1 MPQTA
6 RVWGN
11 MRARLHLAILSATLL
26 AAGAA
31 APAAAQPRPQGGPLA
46 LPLGTF
52 AARLDDDSL
61 AVRHVALRAPLRTLG
76 AEALR
81 GRTVVVGER
90 ETEDLQA
97 VATRVF
103 AENAGFEREAQNSGA
118 ALQRRPDVAVQAL
131 ELPDSVMLMRSTR
144 VVVRDPSA
152 LARGSAAF
160 RTFLGERGPLPIRR
174 DALSAESRA
183 GLDRFMAGEV
193 ATLPPDD
200 PIAIAARQGPDA
212 VLRAIAEGRGE
223 FEVIDTIVLPTRP
236 LPVVDGRVQ
245 HLLMR
250 DGLMLHGQFVGSESA
265 LLRALGAGIGRR
277 AQPPAAPR
285 DLREQATIDA
295 DGRHRFSQ
303 GFLAGFTRGLAW
315 EWEKRWRYTSGFFRI
330 SLGAS
335 FGFGVRIPI
344 ELSGQLEPAHIR
356 RRDARDRD
364 DVVRLNATARTLDAD
379 AAFYRRAGLDDD
391 LVRRGHEFVL
401 EARFYYGLKFRVFW
415 HDWVHI
421 RRREIGF
428 DFSDDFTPPLSGPER
443 NLVRLEI
450 PASLTN
456 TRLDLGVLRGE
467 AQAGIGLQGRGRV
480 GFDYEAL
487 WGDQVRRRQRLEFYR
502 AEAQTIAETLPAL
515 PAGRVGDSVRQRF
528 GFRIADPEYRL
539 NLSLVPQLRV
549 GVRVGV
555 DGFSRSF
562 STGWI
567 SLNQFRVDLGTV
579 SFERHA
585 GTDGDY
591 RFAGGIKEFEHIDAA
606 PGADTSTGPADA
618 QAGLTPVGNV
628 IALRSAQN
636 GRFVR
641 GGMGREAGL
650 AAVSERVAA
659 WETFEVVDAGQGRIA
674 LRARGNRR
682 FVRAGVGDDS
692 LLAATSERLGA
703 WETFRLERTSDG
715 RYALRAL
722 GNNRLVRA
730 GFGRDTRLAASSRRI
745 EAWETFELVAAR

>member
-1 MPQTA
+1 MRI
-6 RVWGN
+6 RV
-11 MRARLHLAILSATLL
+11 AAAFLL
-26 AAGAA
+26 AMAVTIAAMAA
-31 APAAAQPRPQGGPLA
+31 AEAQPRPPAAQLQPATPLRGPLGD
-46 LPLGTF
+46 L
-52 AARLDDDSL
+52 AARLDDDAL
-61 AVRHVALRAPLRTLG
+61 AVRHVELRRTLRPLG
-76 AEALR
+76 ADALR
-81 GRTVVVGER
+81 GRTVIVGER

-118 ALQRRPDVAVQAL
+118 ALQRRPDITLQAL
-131 ELPDSVMLMRSTR
+131 ELPDSVMLMRATR

-152 LARGSAAF
+152 LARSSAAF
-160 RTFLGERGPLPIRR
+160 RTFLGERGSLPVQR

-183 GLDRFMAGEV
+183 GLDRFMANEV
-193 ATLPPDD
+193 AALPADD

-223 FEVIDTIVLPTRP
+223 FEMIDTIVLPTRP
-236 LPVVDGRVQ
+236 LPVIDGRVQ
-245 HLLMR
+245 HLQLR
-250 DGLMLHGQFVGSESA
+250 DGLMLHGQFVGSNSP
-265 LLRALGAGIGRR
+265 LLRALAAGIGRR

-356 RRDARDRD
+356 RRDSRDRD
-364 DVVRLNATARTLDAD
+364 DVVRLSATARTFDAN
-379 AAFYRRAGLDDD
+379 ASFYRRAGLDDD
-391 LVRRGHEFVL
+391 LVLRGHEFVL
-401 EARFYYGLKFRVFW
+401 EARFYYGLKFRALW

-428 DFSDDFTPPLSGPER
+428 DFSDDFTPPLSGAER
-443 NLVRLEI
+443 NAVRIEI
-450 PASLTN
+450 PASVTN
-456 TRLDLGVLRGE
+456 TALDLGVLRGE
-467 AQAGIGLQGRGRV
+467 AQAGISLQGRGRV
-480 GFDYEAL
+480 AFDYEAL

-502 AEAQTIAETLPAL
+502 PEAQTIAETLPAL
-515 PAGRVGDSVRQRF
+515 PAGRVGDRARQRF
-528 GFRIADPEYRL
+528 GFRFADPEYRV

-549 GVRVGV
+549 SVRVGV
-555 DGFSRSF
+555 DGFSRRF

-591 RFAGGIKEFEHIDAA
+591 RFAGGVKEFEHIDAA
-606 PGADTSTGPADA
+606 PGGDTSTGPAEA
-618 QAGLTPVGNV
+618 RGGATPVGNV
-628 IALRSAQN
+628 VALRSAQN
-636 GRFVR
+636 GRYVR
-641 GGMGREAGL
+641 GGMGRGAEL
-650 AAVSERVAA
+650 AAVSQRVGA
-659 WETFEVVDAGQGRIA
+659 WETFDVVDLGQGRIA
-674 LRARGNRR
+674 LRVRANQR

-692 LLAATSERLGA
+692 LLAATSARIGQ
-703 WETFRLERTSDG
+703 WETFRLERTPDG
-715 RYALRAL
+715 RYALRSVVH
-722 GNNRLVRA
+722 NRLVRA
-730 GFGRDTRLAASSRRI
+730 GFGEETRLAAVSGRI